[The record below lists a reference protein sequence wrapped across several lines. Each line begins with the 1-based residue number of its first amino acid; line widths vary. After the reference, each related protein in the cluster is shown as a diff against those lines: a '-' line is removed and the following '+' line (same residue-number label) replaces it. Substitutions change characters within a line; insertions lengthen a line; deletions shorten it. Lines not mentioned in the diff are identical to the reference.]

1 MKNISISR
9 DTYLNKLINK
19 KNNRMIKVITG
30 VRRCGKSY
38 LLDPIFKNYLL
49 NSGVKKNHIIK
60 LELDSIENID
70 YREPK
75 KLYNYVMDQVKD
87 NETYYILLDE
97 IQLVSDFESVLNS
110 FLRKENL
117 DVFVTGSN
125 SKFLSS
131 DVITEFRGRGDE
143 IRVYPLTYKEFLSVF
158 DGTKEEAL
166 NKYITYGGMPY
177 SIMLETTEEKSKYL
191 KDLFENTY
199 LKDIIDR
206 NNLKR
211 DDILDTL
218 VNMIA
223 SSIGSLTNP
232 KKLADTFLSNGLKGV
247 TNKTISTYINYL
259 LESFLINKANRY
271 DIKGKKYISTP
282 SKYYFVDVGLR
293 NARLNFRQQEYDHL
307 MENLIYNELIYR
319 GYNVD
324 VGVVEV
330 FEHNKENVT
339 IRKQFEID
347 FVCNQGSKRYYI
359 QSAYSI
365 DSREKEKQELRSLIK
380 VNDFFKKI
388 IVVKDDIEPWHNEE
402 GVLIVGI
409 KEFLLNENSLDI

>member
-1 MKNISISR
+1 MKDINIKR
-9 DTYLNKLINK
+9 EFYLNKLISKRNNK
-19 KNNRMIKVITG
+19 MIKVVTG

-49 NSGVKKNHIIK
+49 NNGVDKEHIIK
-60 LELDSIENID
+60 LELDSIEN
-70 YREPK
+70 YEYHNPK
-75 KLYNYVMDQVKD
+75 KLYDFIMEQIKD
-87 NETYYILLDE
+87 EEMYYIILDE
-97 IQLVSDFESVLNS
+97 IQLVENFEAVLNS
-110 FLRKENL
+110 FLRKKNL
-117 DVFVTGSN
+117 DVYVTGSN

-143 IRVYPLTYKEFLSVF
+143 IRVYPLNFREYLTVF
-158 DGTKEEAL
+158 EGTKEEAW

-177 SIMLETTEEKSKYL
+177 SIMLETSAEKSKYL

-199 LKDIIDR
+199 LKDIIER
-206 NNLKR
+206 NSIKKDDVL
-211 DDILDTL
+211 DSLIDIL
-218 VNMIA
+218 A

-232 KKLADTFLSNGLKGV
+232 KKLSDTFSSNGFSDV
-247 TNKTISTYINYL
+247 TNKTVSNYINYL
-259 LESFLINKANRY
+259 LDSFLINKVERY

-307 MENLIYNELIYR
+307 MENLIYNELLYR

-330 FEHNKENVT
+330 FEHNKENIT
-339 IRKQFEID
+339 IRKQLEID

-359 QSAYSI
+359 QSAYNI
-365 DSREKEKQELRSLIK
+365 DTKEKEKQEMHSLIN
-380 VNDFFKKI
+380 VNDFFKKV

-402 GVLIVGI
+402 GVLIIGI
-409 KEFLLNENSLDI
+409 KDFLLNENSLDI

>member
-1 MKNISISR
+1 MEIKRNY
-9 DTYLNKLINK
+9 YLNKLINK
-19 KNNRMIKVITG
+19 RHNGLIKVVTG
-30 VRRCGKSY
+30 IRRCGKSY

-49 NSGVKKNHIIK
+49 DSGVDKSHIIK
-60 LELDSIENID
+60 LELDSIENIE

-75 KLYNYVMDQVKD
+75 KLYDYVMGKIED
-87 NETYYILLDE
+87 NKTYYILLDE
-97 IQLVSDFESVLNS
+97 IQLVNNFETVLNS
-110 FLRKENL
+110 FLRKDNL
-117 DVFVTGSN
+117 DVYVTGSN

-143 IRVYPLTYKEFLSVF
+143 IRVYPLTFKEFLSVF
-158 DGTKEEAL
+158 DGTKEEAW

-177 SIMLETTEEKSKYL
+177 SIILETTEEKSKYL
-191 KDLFENTY
+191 KDLFDNTY
-199 LKDIIDR
+199 LKDIIER
-206 NNLKR
+206 NNIKR
-211 DDILDTL
+211 DDVLDSL
-218 VNMIA
+218 VDMIA

-232 KKLADTFLSNGLKGV
+232 KKLSDTFFSNGFHDV
-247 TNKTISTYINYL
+247 TNKTVSIYINYL
-259 LESFLINKANRY
+259 LDSFLINKAQRY

-307 MENLIYNELIYR
+307 MENLIYNELLYR

-330 FEHNKENVT
+330 FEHNKDNVT

-347 FVCNQGSKRYYI
+347 FVCNRGSKRYYI

-365 DSREKEKQELRSLIK
+365 DSKEKEIQETRSLTN
-380 VNDFFKKI
+380 VNDFFKKVI
-388 IVVKDDIEPWHNEE
+388 IVKDDIEPWHNED
-402 GVLIVGI
+402 GVLIIGI
-409 KEFLLNENSLDI
+409 KEFLLNPNSLEL

>member
-1 MKNISISR
+1 MNNISISR
-9 DTYLNKLINK
+9 DYYLNKLINK
-19 KNNRMIKVITG
+19 RNNKMIKIITG
-30 VRRCGKSY
+30 IRRCGKSY
-38 LLDPIFKNYLL
+38 LLDPIFKEYLL
-49 NSGVKKNHIIK
+49 NSGIDEKHIIK

-75 KLYNYVMDQVKD
+75 KLYNYVMSKIED
-87 NETYYILLDE
+87 NKTYYILLDE
-97 IQLVSDFESVLNS
+97 IQLVKDFEAVLNS
-110 FLRKENL
+110 FLRKPNL
-117 DVFVTGSN
+117 DVYVTGSN

-143 IRVYPLTYKEFLSVF
+143 IRVYPLTFKEFLSVF
-158 DGTKEEAL
+158 NGTKEEAW
-166 NKYITYGGMPY
+166 NNYITYGGMPY
-177 SIMLETTEEKSKYL
+177 SLMLNTAEEKSKYL

-199 LKDIIDR
+199 LKDILER
-206 NNLKR
+206 NNIKR
-211 DDILDTL
+211 DDVLDSLVDIL
-218 VNMIA
+218 A
-223 SSIGSLTNP
+223 SSVASLTNP
-232 KKLADTFLSNGLKGV
+232 QKLADTFLSDGFKDV
-247 TNKTISTYINYL
+247 SNKTISTYINYL
-259 LESFLINKANRY
+259 LESFLINKAERY
-271 DIKGKKYISTP
+271 DIKGKRYISTP
-282 SKYYFVDVGLR
+282 SKYYFTDIGLR

-307 MENLIYNELIYR
+307 MENLIYNELLYR

-365 DSREKEKQELRSLIK
+365 DSKEKEKQEMRSLIN

-388 IVVKDDIEPWHNEE
+388 IIVKDDIVPWHNEE
-402 GVLIVGI
+402 GILVIGI
-409 KEFLLNENSLDI
+409 KEFLLNENSLEI

>member
-1 MKNISISR
+1 MKNINR
-9 DTYLNKLINK
+9 NFYLNQLINK
-19 KNNRMIKVITG
+19 RNNRMIKVITG

-49 NSGVKKNHIIK
+49 DNGVDKKHIIK
-60 LELDSIENID
+60 LELDSIENFE
-70 YREPK
+70 YRDPK
-75 KLYNYVMDQVKD
+75 KLYDYIMQQVKD

-97 IQLVSDFESVLNS
+97 IQLVNNFETVLNS
-110 FLRKENL
+110 FLRKENF
-117 DVFVTGSN
+117 DVYVTGSN

-131 DVITEFRGRGDE
+131 DIVTEFRGRGDE
-143 IRVYPLTYKEFLSVF
+143 IRVYPLTFKEFLSVF
-158 DGTKEEAL
+158 EGTNEEAW

-177 SIMLETTEEKSKYL
+177 SLMLETTEEKSKYL
-191 KDLFENTY
+191 KDLFNNTY
-199 LKDIIDR
+199 IKDILDR
-206 NNLKR
+206 NNIKR
-211 DDILDTL
+211 EDVLDSLVDI
-218 VNMIA
+218 VA

-232 KKLADTFLSNGLKGV
+232 KKLADTFLSNGFHDV
-247 TNKTISTYINYL
+247 TNKTVSTYINYL
-259 LESFLINKANRY
+259 LESFLINKAERY
-271 DIKGKKYISTP
+271 DIKGKKYITTP
-282 SKYYFVDVGLR
+282 AKYYFVDVGLR

-307 MENLIYNELIYR
+307 MENVIYNELLYR

-330 FEHNKENVT
+330 FEHNKENTT

-365 DSREKEKQELRSLIK
+365 DSKEKEKQELRSLTN
-380 VNDFFKKI
+380 VNDFFKKVI
-388 IVVKDDIEPWHNEE
+388 IVKDDIEAWHNED
-402 GVLIVGI
+402 GVLIIGI

>member
-1 MKNISISR
+1 MKDIIINR
-9 DTYLNKLINK
+9 DFYLNKLISKRNNK
-19 KNNRMIKVITG
+19 MIKIVTG

-49 NSGVKKNHIIK
+49 ENGIDEEHIIK
-60 LELDSIENID
+60 LELDSIENFE
-70 YREPK
+70 YHEPK
-75 KLYNYVMDQVKD
+75 KLYDYIMAQIKD
-87 NETYYILLDE
+87 KETYYIILDE
-97 IQLVSDFESVLNS
+97 IQLVDNFESVLNS
-110 FLRKENL
+110 FLRKSNL
-117 DVFVTGSN
+117 DVYVTGSN

-143 IRVYPLTYKEFLSVF
+143 IRVFPLTFKEYISIF
-158 DGTKEEAL
+158 DGSKDEAW

-177 SIMLETTEEKSKYL
+177 SVMLESTEEKSKYL

-199 LKDIIDR
+199 LKDILER
-206 NNLKR
+206 NSIKR
-211 DDILDTL
+211 DDVLDSL
-218 VNMIA
+218 VDMLA

-232 KKLADTFLSNGLKGV
+232 KKLSDTFSSNGFNDV
-247 TNKTISTYINYL
+247 TNKTISNYINYL
-259 LESFLINKANRY
+259 LDSFLINRAERY

-307 MENLIYNELIYR
+307 MENLIYNELLYR

-339 IRKQFEID
+339 IRKQLEID

-359 QSAYSI
+359 QSAYNI
-365 DSREKEKQELRSLIK
+365 DSKEKEKQEMRSLK
-380 VNDFFKKI
+380 NVKDFFKKV
-388 IVVKDDIEPWHNEE
+388 IVVKDDIEPWHNED
-402 GVLIVGI
+402 GVLIIGI
-409 KEFLLNENSLDI
+409 KDFLLNENSLDI

>member
-1 MKNISISR
+1 MKDININR
-9 DTYLNKLINK
+9 DFYLNKLIDK
-19 KNNRMIKVITG
+19 GNNRMIKIITG

-49 NSGVKKNHIIK
+49 DNGIDKSHIIK

-70 YREPK
+70 YRNPK
-75 KLYNYVMDQVKD
+75 KLYDYVMGQVQDDK
-87 NETYYILLDE
+87 THYILLDE
-97 IQLVSDFESVLNS
+97 IQLVDNFESVLNS
-110 FLRKENL
+110 FLRKKNL
-117 DVFVTGSN
+117 DVYVTGSN

-143 IRVYPLTYKEFLSVF
+143 IRVYPLTFKEFLSVY
-158 DGTKEEAL
+158 DGTKEEAW

-177 SIMLETTEEKSKYL
+177 SLMLETTEEKSKYL

-199 LKDIIDR
+199 LKDILER
-206 NNLKR
+206 NNIKR
-211 DDILDTL
+211 DDVLDSL
-218 VNMIA
+218 IDMLA
-223 SSIGSLTNP
+223 SSVGSLTNP
-232 KKLADTFLSNGLKGV
+232 KKLADTFSSNGFNDV
-247 TNKTISTYINYL
+247 TNKTISVYINYL
-259 LESFLINKANRY
+259 LDSFLITKAERY
-271 DIKGKKYISTP
+271 DIKGKRYMSTP

-307 MENLIYNELIYR
+307 MENLIYNELLYR

-324 VGVVEV
+324 VGVVET
-330 FEHNKENVT
+330 FEHNKENTT
-339 IRKQFEID
+339 IRKQLEID

-365 DSREKEKQELRSLIK
+365 DSKEKEKQELRSLIN

-388 IVVKDDIEPWHNEE
+388 IIVKDDIEPWHNED
-402 GVLIVGI
+402 GILIIGI
-409 KEFLLNENSLDI
+409 KEFLLNERSLDI